1 MRCITSLNLCSY
13 EYKMYFIHVSQVCT
27 LYKFIYNILGS
38 SNETQV
44 CGDWQGDARVGH
56 PQERDPGGAKS
67 CLPPRGPGQ
76 AALIPQEGAR
86 G

>member
-1 MRCITSLNLCSY
+1 M
-13 EYKMYFIHVSQVCT
+13 YK
-27 LYKFIYNILGS
+27 LIYDILGS

-56 PQERDPGGAKS
+56 PQERDPGGAES

-86 G
+86 GGTGPVQSGTNRKGEKSTTDFKQ